1 MKKALILVLAAMI
14 CLVAYYTWSFA
25 DGDFTSGNATITDE
39 VESIEIDWT
48 SGSVTVAYHDENT
61 VILEETSD
69 RPINGDDRM
78 RWKMDGKTLVVE
90 YNTPALF
97 RFFSPSKA
105 LTVTLPKGRN
115 LKKAEII
122 ATSADIRVP
131 ELTAGEIAL
140 GSTSGEVN
148 ATVSAPFVYGESTSG
163 DVTLKVTGRTDQ
175 VKMGSTSGRLNL
187 TLEEAEK
194 AELGTTSGGIILEA
208 GNVKQAD
215 LGSTSGDIHV
225 KAGAFE
231 QMKINATSGSV
242 NAELS
247 ANPGFTA
254 KVSQTSGD
262 FDSTLALAKNGDTWS
277 CGDGSAKLE
286 IGTTSGDVRLTELKE
301 ESAK

>member
-1 MKKALILVLAAMI
+1 MKKVLILILAVMI

-39 VESIEIDWT
+39 VDSIDINWT
-48 SGSVTVAYHDENT
+48 SGSVTVAYHDADT

-105 LTVTLPKGRN
+105 LTITLPKGKS
-115 LKKAEII
+115 LKKADII
-122 ATSADIRVP
+122 ATSADIYVP
-131 ELTAGEIAL
+131 ELTAEEIAL
-140 GSTSGEVN
+140 GSTSGDVEAAV
-148 ATVSAPFVYGESTSG
+148 TAPVVYGESTSG
-163 DVTLKVTGRTDQ
+163 NVILKVTGKTDR

-194 AELGTTSGGIILEA
+194 AELGTTSGGIRLEA

-215 LGSTSGDIHV
+215 LGSTSGEISV
-225 KAGAFE
+225 KVSAFE

-242 NAELS
+242 DLELS
-247 ANPGFTA
+247 SDPGFTA

-262 FDSTLALAKNGDTWS
+262 FDSTLALAKDGDTWS
-277 CGDGSAKLE
+277 CGDGSGKLE
-286 IGTTSGDVRLTELKE
+286 IGTTSGDVRVTELK
-301 ESAK
+301 